1 MFTAHD
7 ILDIAIRLEE
17 NGEKTYRDALRHT
30 PDPSLEAL
38 LTWMAREEG
47 NHARWFN
54 RLKERLT
61 EDEDSQL
68 LAEFSRALAEDVV
81 QGQNFSLQEVDFSTI
96 GTKEKMIRAFI
107 GFETDTI
114 AFYETLGSFIDD
126 PAVIEQLNQI
136 IAEERNHIA
145 QFQRFLTNEPSKP

>member
-17 NGEKTYRDALRHT
+17 NGEKTYREARRHT
-30 PDPSLEAL
+30 PDASLAAL
-38 LTWMAREEG
+38 LTWMAQEEH

-61 EDEDSQL
+61 EDEDSPL

-81 QGQNFSLQEVDFSTI
+81 QGQSFSLQEVDLATI
-96 GTKEKMIRAFI
+96 DTREKMIRTFI
-107 GFETDTI
+107 GFEGDTI

-126 PAVIEQLNQI
+126 PVVAEQLGQI
-136 IAEERNHIA
+136 VAEERNHIA
-145 QFQRFLTNEPSKP
+145 QLQRLLSSEPPSP